1 MDNIIKKKNNYLI
14 KIFFSLFSMKLKK
27 VVYYYARYTAILKF
41 NNFLKK
47 N

>member
-1 MDNIIKKKNNYLI
+1 MSDIIDKKNNYLI
-14 KIFFSLFSMKLKK
+14 KIFFSLITMKLKK
-27 VVYYYARYTAILKF
+27 FVYYLARYTAIRKF